1 MGLDR
6 QDLLLLL
13 LYAPCS
19 PGGVP
24 VGIEGRT
31 RLAKITYLF
40 NKEAFEAAGFADVLP
55 QRELPEFRPWRFGP
69 FSKELS
75 QDVSFFTGI
84 GFVDA
89 HVSGDQPRATRSFER
104 AFGIDEAPHDEEPT
118 LDRFEVEEFALTE
131 VGIGYV
137 EDEGLW
143 DRLSEEQQE
152 ALIDLK
158 RRFTSISLRGVLK
171 YVYAKYPESITKSE
185 IVADIIG

>member
-6 QDLLLLL
+6 RDLLLLL
-13 LYAPCS
+13 LYAPCA

-40 NKEAFEAAGFADVLP
+40 NEEAFEAAGFEDVLP
-55 QRELPEFRPWRFGP
+55 QKELPEFRPWRFGP

-84 GFVDA
+84 GFVHA
-89 HVSGDQPRATRSFER
+89 HMSSDQPRATRSFER
-104 AFGIDEAPHDEEPT
+104 AFEIDEDPDDKEPT
-118 LDRFEVEEFALTE
+118 LDRFEVEEFTLTD
-131 VGIGYV
+131 VGVGYV
-137 EDEGLW
+137 EDNGLW
-143 DRLSEEQQE
+143 DTLSEEQKE

-158 RRFTSISLRGVLK
+158 RRFTSISLRRVLK
-171 YVYAKYPESITKSE
+171 YVYTKYPESITKSE
-185 IVADIIG
+185 IVADVIG